1 MAATMPRP
9 LIRRVPLFSYF
20 GVVYGVSLVALA
32 VIGLRSLHRT
42 TTQPAAL
49 VTFPVMVITVGLA
62 GVGRT
67 RAVPLDRGNRPG
79 GQPTSEGGRGG
90 ASHRGSLCS
99 DFSQAA
105 SPTAQPIAIGDRP
118 GRTLT
123 HRRDDQGSNRSCTLL
138 TIRAC

>member
-67 RAVPLDRGNRPG
+67 RAVPLDRSNRPG
-79 GQPTSEGGRGG
+79 GHPTRAGCRGG
-90 ASHRGSLCS
+90 ASHRGSFCS
-99 DFSQAA
+99 DSSQSLSHGPAHHHRG
-105 SPTAQPIAIGDRP
+105 SPWKDPDPPA
-118 GRTLT
+118 
-123 HRRDDQGSNRSCTLL
+123 RRSGFQQVVHPS
-138 TIRAC
+138 